1 MTRAISPAPNRAISE
16 ASQMRRELLGN
27 VHPLVAQTLN
37 NIAFVYYDRGEVR
50 AALDAER
57 ESLDI
62 YRKLFAGDNPDVARI
77 MNRLGYWLTES
88 GEYRDANRYLEQ
100 VLAMRT
106 RLSRQVESRD
116 RQQPRACCNSSS
128 RHAQVS

>member
-1 MTRAISPAPNRAISE
+1 
-16 ASQMRRELLGN
+16 MRRELLGN

-62 YRKLFAGDNPDVARI
+62 YRKLLQATIP
-77 MNRLGYWLTES
+77 MS
-88 GEYRDANRYLEQ
+88 
-100 VLAMRT
+100 
-106 RLSRQVESRD
+106 
-116 RQQPRACCNSSS
+116 
-128 RHAQVS
+128 HAS